1 MRARDLRRLWA
12 AKLRAGLVGAAVLSA
27 LSLPVLAAGS
37 VVAIQ
42 APEALAVGEAL
53 QVHATLRDATGR
65 PLVDRPLE
73 VRTSDG
79 ASRRARTAS
88 DGTIDVRLETPAAGR
103 LSLDV
108 VFGGDAAHQGALGQ
122 TTVLVRPAVVSVE
135 TVPALPGVPF
145 RLGDRQFFSG
155 VDGVARIEVADPGS
169 YRLVADVP
177 DGLQLEPDTR
187 VSFVRWGDSEFHP
200 GRQVE
205 VAGDVALKVG
215 LSLSHPVTVRTLDRQ
230 GVPVPAERISSITLQ
245 ASNGTRFTYT
255 DFGPHWLMAN
265 RVQRLRNG
273 LIPTTLQY
281 AVASVEVDGA
291 NVVNRFQ
298 QRFTVASGATW
309 DVSLLLFGAVL
320 RSADALFGRSAG
332 TGVLLRYP
340 SGRTVV
346 RPFDAAG
353 EAHFEGLAR
362 GDYHVRVV
370 GASGF
375 APMAPLA
382 LSRDQDTTL
391 KVLTT
396 LDIGVLV
403 GSGLALAIG
412 LLLVGRGLPAWRRR
426 RRRAR
431 EVGVRPSAQT
441 SITDGAPGEDAPAR
455 LQAEGGPS
463 RGARGWGTSAAGTE
477 AHGAWAYGRDGAD
490 GSSRTSQAAIEG
502 GG

>member
-1 MRARDLRRLWA
+1 L
-12 AKLRAGLVGAAVLSA
+12 
-27 LSLPVLAAGS
+27 LSLPARAAGS
-37 VVAIQ
+37 VIAIQ
-42 APEALAVGEAL
+42 TPDALAVGEAL
-53 QVHATLRDATGR
+53 QVHATLRDPAGR
-65 PLVDRPLE
+65 PLADRPLE

-79 ASRRARTAS
+79 ASRRARTGN

-103 LSLDV
+103 LALDV
-108 VFGGDAAHQGALGQ
+108 VFGGDAAAGGALGQ
-122 TTVLVRPAVVSVE
+122 TTVLVRPAVVSVQ

-145 RLGDRQFFSG
+145 RLGDWPFVSG
-155 VDGVARIEVADPGS
+155 ADGVARIEVADPGS

-177 DGLQLEPDTR
+177 DELQLGPDTR

-215 LSLSHPVTVRTLDRQ
+215 LSLSHPVTVRALDRQ
-230 GVPVPAERISSITLQ
+230 GVAVPADRISSITLQ
-245 ASNGTRFTYT
+245 ASNGSRFTYT
-255 DFGPHWLMAN
+255 DFGPHWLTAN

-273 LIPTTLQY
+273 LIPTTPQY

-298 QRFTVASGATW
+298 QRFTVTSGATW
-309 DVSLLLFGAVL
+309 DVELLLFGAVL
-320 RSADALFGRSAG
+320 RSAGALFGRNAG

-353 EAHFEGLAR
+353 EARFEGLAR

-382 LSRDQDTTL
+382 LSRDQNTTL
-391 KVLTT
+391 KVLTA

-403 GSGLALAIG
+403 GSGLVLALG

-426 RRRAR
+426 RRAR
-431 EVGVRPSAQT
+431 DAAAGLAAQVSTAEVPPA
-441 SITDGAPGEDAPAR
+441 EDASAR
-455 LQAEGGPS
+455 LRAEGGPT
-463 RGARGWGTSAAGTE
+463 RGARAWGTSPGGPE
-477 AHGAWAYGRDGAD
+477 AHGAWTYGRDGAE
-490 GSSRTSQAAIEG
+490 GSSRTSPAAIEG